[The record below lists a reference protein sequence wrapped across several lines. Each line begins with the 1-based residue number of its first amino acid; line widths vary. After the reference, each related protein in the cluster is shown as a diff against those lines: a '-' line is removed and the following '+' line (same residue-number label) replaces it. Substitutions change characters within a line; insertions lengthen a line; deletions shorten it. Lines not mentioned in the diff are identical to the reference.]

1 MWLVVRTDGWGLG
14 LEGGWSAGRKV
25 KRQIDGSPSADSSGR
40 LKAPHF
46 VTWLL
51 GESLE
56 GNGQW
61 AGGQKIPWKER
72 QREQGEA
79 GHFAF
84 PVGHMPSNLPAGSS
98 QRLHRPL
105 LLVLILKFLLLAKPS
120 QMEFSGLTILMP

>member
-1 MWLVVRTDGWGLG
+1 MLQESAEACVAGCQDRRRGLG

-25 KRQIDGSPSADSSGR
+25 KRQIDGSPSADSSGH

-46 VTWLL
+46 VMGLL

-72 QREQGEA
+72 PREQGQA

-84 PVGHMPSNLPAGSS
+84 PAGHTPSNLPAGSS
-98 QRLHRPL
+98 HRPQQPL
-105 LLVLILKFLLLAKPS
+105 LLVLILKFLLAKS
-120 QMEFSGLTILMP
+120 S